1 MDKTLFIRIISGFF
15 SGMVCVSM
23 ACAAPESASLMATP
37 PQPTWNKLTVQQK
50 IVLAPLSD
58 TWDSMEHY
66 RRKRW
71 LGISGRFSSQSPAEQ
86 RRIQAQMQA
95 WEKLTFEQRKEARKN
110 FKTARQLP
118 REKKQELKRKWAEYS
133 SLSDAEKLKFLNIAR
148 PATDTRLPDP
158 PVLPEST
165 P

>member
-1 MDKTLFIRIISGFF
+1 MIF
-15 SGMVCVSM
+15 VST

-37 PQPTWNKLTVQQK
+37 PQPAWNELTVQQK

-58 TWDSMEHY
+58 TWDSMEHS

-71 LGISGRFSSQSPAEQ
+71 LGISNRFSSQSPAEQ

-95 WEKLTFEQRKEARKN
+95 WERLTFEQRKEARKN

-133 SLSDAEKLKFLNIAR
+133 NLSDAEKLKFLNMDR
-148 PATDTRLPDP
+148 PATDTHSLDSPI
-158 PVLPEST
+158 LPEVT